1 MDSPVQGLV
10 DGISEIWNVLKG
22 IDDKLILYPWRQTN
36 HGRYKALSG
45 PSKIPNTKEGINRY
59 FPDAYFRPHPGP
71 MYLNLYLGST
81 FSFEDLSKE
90 TQFFFGVKQNRN
102 RVAFW
107 HNELQFENIVE
118 IGWLYRSTPG
128 MSSKTIQQ
136 QLFAHTGIHT
146 ALRWRIISQPVKGE
160 LKKEIQIKALHIS
173 VRREDEN
180 LAKAKFTKLIFA
192 RHRKSHF
199 IGGSPMRLIPL
210 SRHLSVRNQAKC
222 VYYTSCQGSFLSEIE
237 ASEIFTILDID
248 SKAIGLN
255 GRTLRELILEI
266 PLRNNSSIQA
276 FLSADRTFNKSTVK
290 LYFYTKNKAECHSR
304 VATLLPYLIFTN
316 PSLDKGIRRCFSAE
330 ANERAKGVRWDP
342 DQKEVITVDDEMFE
356 TSLDLDD
363 EEDVDNPSEKVQ
375 KIMLEF
381 EAAGLASIFKVQ
393 EGEAASLF
401 SQSTIRSKK
410 KPNGMDSSAES
421 DDTPKTINRSTPT
434 AQTEALSSLS
444 DGVPPDLK
452 TQLDIMTKALLQ
464 LTTLVPNTPDNQV
477 ALANIRA
484 ILPSSQSAGSSSEA
498 SGPGPQGPGALL
510 R

>member
-1 MDSPVQGLV
+1 MEIETNVETDSQPAQRASASASSTTRDPLTELTMQKPVYPKLPEPSPKRPYFYRATWRIQIPNDMDSPVQGLV

-146 ALRWRIISQPVKGE
+146 AFRWRIISQPVKGE

-222 VYYTSCQGSFLSEIE
+222 VYYTSCQRSFLSEIE

-248 SKAIGLN
+248 SKAIGPN
-255 GRTLRELILEI
+255 GRTLREVV
-266 PLRNNSSIQA
+266 SQA
-276 FLSADRTFNKSTVK
+276 
-290 LYFYTKNKAECHSR
+290 
-304 VATLLPYLIFTN
+304 
-316 PSLDKGIRRCFSAE
+316 
-330 ANERAKGVRWDP
+330 
-342 DQKEVITVDDEMFE
+342 
-356 TSLDLDD
+356 
-363 EEDVDNPSEKVQ
+363 
-375 KIMLEF
+375 
-381 EAAGLASIFKVQ
+381 
-393 EGEAASLF
+393 
-401 SQSTIRSKK
+401 
-410 KPNGMDSSAES
+410 
-421 DDTPKTINRSTPT
+421 
-434 AQTEALSSLS
+434 
-444 DGVPPDLK
+444 
-452 TQLDIMTKALLQ
+452 
-464 LTTLVPNTPDNQV
+464 
-477 ALANIRA
+477 
-484 ILPSSQSAGSSSEA
+484 
-498 SGPGPQGPGALL
+498 
-510 R
+510 